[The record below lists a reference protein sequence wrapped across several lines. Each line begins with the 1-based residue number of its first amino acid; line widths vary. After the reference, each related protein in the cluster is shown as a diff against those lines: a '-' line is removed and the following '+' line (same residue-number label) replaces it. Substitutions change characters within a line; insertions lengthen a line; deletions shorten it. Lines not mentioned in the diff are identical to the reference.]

1 MATNKHIGVI
11 AAEGALP
18 RIIVDALLAR
28 GYQPVVVALEG
39 MAAGDFPCPTH
50 QIYLGSVGK
59 IIKAFQEDKCDTILM
74 SGTCRRLPL
83 AQLKPDMQG
92 MVLAGKVLAAGD
104 DHAMKVVQDFLEKN
118 GFIVA
123 DLKKILPNLYAEKG
137 VLAGKR
143 PSKKQKESITRG
155 LEILTMLGHGD
166 VGQGVVMQEG
176 RVLAIE
182 AAEGTDA
189 MLARSGALADK
200 TRLAPILIK
209 GAKIGQDQ
217 RLDPPVIG
225 ADTIIAAADAGVDV
239 VAIGAGEVVLAGRE
253 AIVAAAEKHKI
264 SLIGVAR

>member
-1 MATNKHIGVI
+1 
-11 AAEGALP
+11 
-18 RIIVDALLAR
+18 
-28 GYQPVVVALEG
+28 
-39 MAAGDFPCPTH
+39 
-50 QIYLGSVGK
+50 
-59 IIKAFQEDKCDTILM
+59 M

-92 MVLAGKVLAAGD
+92 MVLAGKVLTAGD
-104 DHAMKVVQDFLEKN
+104 DYAMKVVQDFLEKN

-253 AIVAAAEKHKI
+253 AILAAAKNIK
-264 SLIGVAR
+264 SASSGWRGDGAQFGFYIGGRTVGGCVGR